1 MLTAAKNKVESPSNA
16 TLMTTISQSIGILC
30 GSSHELDLRRRWL
43 FKSEMKEE
51 YKALCSESNPVKGE
65 LFGEQLSQSVKD
77 LNERNKVTSRLTK
90 KKQSHPHTPTSYPFL
105 YGGSQAQI
113 QASEQPLQQTFQQ
126 NKSQTQMKK

>member
-1 MLTAAKNKVESPSNA
+1 MLTAAKIKVESPSNA

-30 GSSHELDLRRRWL
+30 GSSHELDLRRCWL

-77 LNERNKVTSRLTK
+77 LNETNKVTSRLTK

-105 YGGSQAQI
+105 YGGHRHRFKPRNSHYSRPFNRTKARH
-113 QASEQPLQQTFQQ
+113 
-126 NKSQTQMKK
+126 K